1 MRSSLFSITCFAA
14 AFVACT
20 SSRTDVVDTSKTVTA
35 QPPAEAPAATL
46 SLASIAGRWN
56 MNSLPETGDTT
67 MTHFVLNATADSTGW
82 TIIYPPN
89 RDPLPVRI
97 IAVAGDSIVFETG
110 PYLSARR
117 PGMKAITR
125 DTYRMSG
132 DSLVGY
138 GVGRFLTTA
147 PDSLIRLR
155 LWGTRAR

>member
-1 MRSSLFSITCFAA
+1 MRSSLFGITCFAA
-14 AFVACT
+14 ALVGCT
-20 SSRTDVVDTSKTVTA
+20 SSRPDAVDTSKTVTA

-56 MNSLPETGDTT
+56 MNSVPETGDTT
-67 MTHFVLNATADSTGW
+67 MTNFVLNATADSTGW
-82 TIIYPPN
+82 TINYPPN

-125 DTYRMSG
+125 DVYRMSG

-138 GVGRFLTTA
+138 GLGRFLTTG

>member
-1 MRSSLFSITCFAA
+1 MRSSLFLITCFAA

-35 QPPAEAPAATL
+35 QPPAEVPAATL

-56 MNSLPETGDTT
+56 MNSVPETGDTT

-97 IAVAGDSIVFETG
+97 IAVACDSIVFETG
-110 PYLSARR
+110 PYLS
-117 PGMKAITR
+117 
-125 DTYRMSG
+125 
-132 DSLVGY
+132 
-138 GVGRFLTTA
+138 
-147 PDSLIRLR
+147 
-155 LWGTRAR
+155 

>member
-1 MRSSLFSITCFAA
+1 MRSSLFGITCFA
-14 AFVACT
+14 VALVGCT

-56 MNSLPETGDTT
+56 MNSVPETGDTT

-82 TIIYPPN
+82 TINYPPN

-125 DTYRMSG
+125 DVYRM
-132 DSLVGY
+132 
-138 GVGRFLTTA
+138 
-147 PDSLIRLR
+147 
-155 LWGTRAR
+155 